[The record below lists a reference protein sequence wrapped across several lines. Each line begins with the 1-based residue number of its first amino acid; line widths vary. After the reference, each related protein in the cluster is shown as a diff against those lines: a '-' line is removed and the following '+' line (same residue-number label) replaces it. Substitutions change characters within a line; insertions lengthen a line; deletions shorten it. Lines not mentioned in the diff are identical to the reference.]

1 MVVYD
6 FDFVDVFAFP
16 TKAEAPL
23 VIDANAVLTSY
34 KLSKYNAVLS
44 QRFVAVVR
52 AFSAAAGASF
62 HPADFPAAFSSSAVR
77 LNVLRS
83 FSKVSCQ
90 TASRATRVAFV
101 IRRPCPRESTCACIV
116 SLAKPAEPITQPVD
130 ISANRC
136 SLRAGS
142 SSASHA
148 R

>member
-23 VIDANAVLTSY
+23 VIDANAVLT
-34 KLSKYNAVLS
+34 SKYNAVLS

-83 FSKVSCQ
+83 FSRVSCPDFWHDPC
-90 TASRATRVAFV
+90 RVRHPSALLAR
-101 IRRPCPRESTCACIV
+101 IQLRPHR
-116 SLAKPAEPITQPVD
+116 
-130 ISANRC
+130 
-136 SLRAGS
+136 LRG
-142 SSASHA
+142 
-148 R
+148 

>member
-52 AFSAAAGASF
+52 AFSAAASASF
-62 HPADFPAAFSSSAVR
+62 HAADFPSALSPSAVR
-77 LNVLRS
+77 PNFIRTFPKSVS
-83 FSKVSCQ
+83 SPWVSSKD
-90 TASRATRVAFV
+90 
-101 IRRPCPRESTCACIV
+101 
-116 SLAKPAEPITQPVD
+116 K
-130 ISANRC
+130 
-136 SLRAGS
+136 
-142 SSASHA
+142 
-148 R
+148 

>member
-83 FSKVSCQ
+83 FSRVSCPDFWHDPC
-90 TASRATRVAFV
+90 RVRHPSALLAR
-101 IRRPCPRESTCACIV
+101 IQLRPHR
-116 SLAKPAEPITQPVD
+116 
-130 ISANRC
+130 
-136 SLRAGS
+136 LRG
-142 SSASHA
+142 
-148 R
+148 